1 MKKEKDIIRF
11 EGIIEELKGKVY
23 NLHIKVPP
31 HIVKHYKAKGVKRFL
46 IHLGP
51 EHHKYGAILPS
62 STFHY
67 ILLNRDD
74 LSKTD
79 HFTGDTL
86 AVSLTADESKYGLPM
101 PEELEEIFRQDE
113 GAAAYFEK
121 LSPGKQ
127 RALIHLVSKVKNTA
141 SRINKALAIAAHL
154 KEESG
159 HLDFKKLNQLIK
171 GYNRKF

>member
-1 MKKEKDIIRF
+1 MKKEEDIRF
-11 EGIIEELKGKVY
+11 EGTIEELKGKVY
-23 NLHIKVPP
+23 DLHIKVPAD
-31 HIVKHYKAKGVKRFL
+31 IVNHFKEKGVKRFL

-51 EHHKYGAILPS
+51 QQYKYGAILPS
-62 STFHY
+62 SSFHY

-74 LSKTD
+74 LRKTD
-79 HFTGDTL
+79 SFTGDTL
-86 AVSLTADESKYGLPM
+86 AVSLTADESEFGLPM
-101 PEELEEIFRQDE
+101 PEVLEEVFRQDE
-113 GAAAYFEK
+113 RAAAYFEK
-121 LSPGKQ
+121 LTGGKQ

-171 GYNRKF
+171 TYNRKF